1 MEFIVKI
8 TKQAEVSIQA
18 NTADEAEQIARDM
31 EADGSFPLD
40 LEVSVTPAKLGT
52 FAWSQWLRKLDDQ
65 GVSIYSVGALYGFT
79 GCESDSFESQEE
91 AITEAALQ
99 YGLI

>member
-8 TKQAEVSIQA
+8 TKQAEINIDASTVQ
-18 NTADEAEQIARDM
+18 EAEQIARDM

-40 LEVSVTPAKLGT
+40 LEVSVTPARLGS
-52 FAWSQWLRKLDDQ
+52 FAWNQWLRKLEDK
-65 GVSIYSVGALYGFT
+65 GVSIYSSGDLYGFT